1 MLKNFERKT
10 RLELATPTLARL
22 CSTNWAISANFFKFA
37 GRLEAPRYNQCLLLR
52 SAFTNVPHFSE
63 IRFFQL
69 RLGINQTSLFLRSAC
84 MKIPQ
89 IFFRNHVWV
98 EMDSNHRRRKP
109 ADLQSAPFGHSGIY
123 PVHWRYVKRG
133 DSCRIQ
139 TCNLLIRSQM
149 LYSVELRSRPSQI
162 FKLSVGVDGFE
173 PPTLCL

>member
-52 SAFTNVPHFSE
+52 SAFTNVPHFCQN
-63 IRFFQL
+63 R
-69 RLGINQTSLFLRSAC
+69 
-84 MKIPQ
+84 
-89 IFFRNHVWV
+89 VWV